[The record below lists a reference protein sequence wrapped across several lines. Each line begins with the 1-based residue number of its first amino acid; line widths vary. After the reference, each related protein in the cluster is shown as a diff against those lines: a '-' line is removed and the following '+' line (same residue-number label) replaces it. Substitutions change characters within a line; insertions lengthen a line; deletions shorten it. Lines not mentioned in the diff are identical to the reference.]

1 MPRYE
6 DNAVGNYQRAGD
18 RLNNVEQH
26 VDSIADQIA
35 LAQADL
41 LRSPSATCT
50 PSSRT
55 PAGSRPHSK
64 PATTPTR
71 RRPHAA
77 DQHRSGAA

>member
-41 LRSPSATCT
+41 LRSAVGYLHTLVENTGRIAAALEARNDADTKASA
-50 PSSRT
+50 
-55 PAGSRPHSK
+55 
-64 PATTPTR
+64 R
-71 RRPHAA
+71 R
-77 DQHRSGAA
+77 